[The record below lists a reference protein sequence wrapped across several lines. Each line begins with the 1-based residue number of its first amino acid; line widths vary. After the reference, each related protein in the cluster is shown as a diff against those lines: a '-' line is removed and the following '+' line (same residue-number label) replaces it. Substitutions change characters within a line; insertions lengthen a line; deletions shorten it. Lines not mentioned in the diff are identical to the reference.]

1 MDEELSGIEFI
12 QADEKLTPEA
22 KALAVDAAAL
32 DTVETAEELKDGEGV
47 ITFEALCARMKAD
60 DPDAQDADIE
70 AATIAWWI
78 F

>member
-1 MDEELSGIEFI
+1 MDELSGIDFI

-22 KALAVDAAAL
+22 KVLATDAAAL

-47 ITFEALCARMKAD
+47 ISFEALCARMKAD
-60 DPDAQDADIE
+60 NPDAKDSDIE